1 MPITNSEKTRR
12 RALLKTHYDV
22 ENSHDMNGIM
32 ATFSPDG
39 EMLYNRIPFK
49 DPQSIRDAH
58 ELMGFSGADGAFED
72 IHHYIDGEHFTD
84 DEIIVEGRLC
94 GKHVGEFQGIEATGR
109 NVELPFVT
117 FYHFDKTDK
126 LISER
131 VVMNLGAL
139 ASFRGKVPGR
149 K

>member
-1 MPITNSEKTRR
+1 MLITDSEKNRR

-22 ENSHDMNGIM
+22 ENDHDINGIM
-32 ATFSPDG
+32 ATFAPDG
-39 EMLYNRIPFK
+39 EMLFNRFPFT
-49 DPQSIRDAH
+49 DPQSIRGAH
-58 ELMGFSGADGAFED
+58 GLIGFSGTDGAFED
-72 IHHYIDGEHFTD
+72 IHNYIDVEHFTE

-109 NVELPFVT
+109 NVELPFVA
-117 FYHFDKTDK
+117 FYHFDKTGK

-139 ASFRGKVPGR
+139 VASG
-149 K
+149 

>member
-1 MPITNSEKTRR
+1 MTHIPITDSEKARR

-22 ENSHDMNGIM
+22 ENGHDMDGIM
-32 ATFSPDG
+32 ATFSPDA
-39 EMLYNRIPFK
+39 EMLYNRIAFT

-58 ELMGFSGADGAFED
+58 RLLGFSGTDGAFED

-84 DEIIVEGRLC
+84 DEIIVEGRLS
-94 GKHVGEFQGIEATGR
+94 GKHVGEFLGIEATGR
-109 NVELPFVT
+109 NVELPFVA

-131 VVMNLGAL
+131 VVMNLGVL
-139 ASFRGKVPGR
+139 VTSG
-149 K
+149 

>member
-1 MPITNSEKTRR
+1 MPITDSEKARR
-12 RALLKTHYDV
+12 RGLLKAHYDV
-22 ENSHDMNGIM
+22 ENSHDMYAIM

-39 EMLYNRIPFK
+39 EMLYNRIPFT

-58 ELMGFSGADGAFED
+58 VRIGFSVTDGAIED
-72 IHHYIDGEHFTD
+72 LHMYIDSEHFTD

-94 GKHVGEFQGIEATGR
+94 GKHVGEFLGFEATGR
-109 NVELPFVT
+109 NVELPYVA

-139 ASFRGKVPGR
+139 VASA
-149 K
+149 

>member
-1 MPITNSEKTRR
+1 MPITDSEKARR

-22 ENSHDMNGIM
+22 ENAHDMDGIM
-32 ATFSPDG
+32 ATFAP
-39 EMLYNRIPFK
+39 ECVMLYNRSPFT

-58 ELMGFSGADGAFED
+58 VRIGFSGTEGALQD
-72 IHHYIDGEHFTD
+72 MHNYIDVEHFTE

-94 GKHVGEFQGIEATGR
+94 GKQVGEFHGIEATGR
-109 NVELPFVT
+109 NVELPFVA

-139 ASFRGKVPGR
+139 VASGPKRG
-149 K
+149 

>member
-1 MPITNSEKTRR
+1 MPIAESEKARR
-12 RALLKTHYDV
+12 SALLKTHYDV

-39 EMLYNRIPFK
+39 ELLFNRIPFT

-58 ELMGFSGADGAFED
+58 DLLGFSGTDGAFED
-72 IHHYIDGEHFTD
+72 IHNYIDSKHFTD

-94 GKHVGEFQGIEATGR
+94 GKHVSEFQGIEATGR
-109 NVELPFVT
+109 NVELPFVA

-131 VVMNLGAL
+131 VVMNLGVL
-139 ASFRGKVPGR
+139 AASG
-149 K
+149 

>member
-1 MPITNSEKTRR
+1 MPITDSEKTRR

-22 ENSHDMNGIM
+22 ENDHDMNGIM
-32 ATFSPDG
+32 ATFSPDA
-39 EMLYNRIPFK
+39 EMLYNRTPFT
-49 DPQSIRDAH
+49 DPKSIRDAH
-58 ELMGFSGADGAFED
+58 VLIGFSGADGAFED
-72 IHHYIDGEHFTD
+72 VHAYIDGEHFTD

-94 GKHVGEFQGIEATGR
+94 GKHVGKFQGIEATGR
-109 NVELPFVT
+109 NVELPFVA

-139 ASFRGKVPGR
+139 VA
-149 K
+149 

>member
-1 MPITNSEKTRR
+1 MPITDSEKTRR

-22 ENSHDMNGIM
+22 ENDHDMNGIM
-32 ATFSPDG
+32 ATFAPDG
-39 EMLYNRIPFK
+39 EMLYNRIPFT

-58 ELMGFSGADGAFED
+58 GLIGFSGTDGAFKD
-72 IHHYIDGEHFTD
+72 IHNYIDAEHFTE

-94 GKHVGEFQGIEATGR
+94 GKHVGEFQGFEATGR
-109 NVELPFVT
+109 NVELPFVA

-131 VVMNLGAL
+131 IVMNLGVL
-139 ASFRGKVPGR
+139 VASG
-149 K
+149 